1 MGERMEGEGDLQ
13 RAETQK
19 GTETRSQLECEDKKY
34 KKSQSAPGV
43 HKSWGWTMQRP
54 SGGNETLGG
63 QWAPARQE
71 RRPWFILHCPYPVSI
86 TGPKLPVGGV
96 LPGSIYH
103 QPWDA
108 VLIPFSE
115 GATMPVHHSRKF
127 HWGHCRAVGPAGS
140 SSLSSVHICV
150 FVWTS

>member
-1 MGERMEGEGDLQ
+1 MKSVERLWNGHHWTPRNGSVRSMGERMEGEGDLQ

-63 QWAPARQE
+63 Q
-71 RRPWFILHCPYPVSI
+71 
-86 TGPKLPVGGV
+86 
-96 LPGSIYH
+96 
-103 QPWDA
+103 
-108 VLIPFSE
+108 
-115 GATMPVHHSRKF
+115 
-127 HWGHCRAVGPAGS
+127 
-140 SSLSSVHICV
+140 
-150 FVWTS
+150 